1 MGLSLPGN
9 RLICLARDNL
19 APESFER
26 IIPPFAAW
34 KHAEQDYQFND
45 RWDHQRYIINI
56 EPKSTYPLAAA
67 LPEFGERS
75 REKLK
80 ALIEHG
86 DVVCLDDISNL
97 PASLFYIDDNGAL
110 ICRDE
115 NAFKFGGAKR
125 IIEAF
130 NIAVSKRDCR
140 RTGGKPAP
148 TGSRQLR
155 GRSSQPETYD
165 SVRKTLNSK
174 SVGRLLAAGGIYNG
188 NMEGFRKTAEQL
200 GGEAPAGYEQV
211 MDNKGS
217 IIAGASVV
225 AALTMGKMR
234 FPELNEL
241 EHFGARGTYS
251 GRSFDP
257 ELAGGPIENLTTD
270 GVTINHDGIAIVEKH
285 ISRFL
290 PDPANDIMIGR
301 LKKIADGEIRPE
313 QVDLNYYTHECRE
326 YERYCKLGWATGQPE
341 GDAGFDLWN
350 HAHTATLEDFKLK
363 GTQDDLY
370 HSDALNYDN

>member
-1 MGLSLPGN
+1 MGLSLPGS
-9 RLICLARDNL
+9 RLIYLSRDNL
-19 APESFER
+19 PPESFER

-97 PASLFYIDDNGAL
+97 PASLFYIDDKGAL

-130 NIAVSKRDCR
+130 NIAVSKRDYR

-148 TGSRQLR
+148 TRSRQLR
-155 GRSSQPETYD
+155 RRSSQPETYD

-241 EHFGARGTYS
+241 EHFGARGASS
-251 GRSFDP
+251 GRTFNPD
-257 ELAGGPIENLTTD
+257 LAGGPIENLTTD
-270 GVTINHDGIAIVEKH
+270 GVSITHDGIAIVEKH
-285 ISRFL
+285 VSRFD
-290 PDPANDIMIGR
+290 PDPGNEFMVAR
-301 LKKIADGEIRPE
+301 LKKIANGEFPPE
-313 QVDLNYYTHECRE
+313 QVDLNYYAHECRE
-326 YERYCKLGWATGQPE
+326 YQRYCNSGWETGRPSDNME
-341 GDAGFDLWN
+341 AYDLWN
-350 HAHTATLEDFKLK
+350 NTHTATLEDYKLS
-363 GTQDDLY
+363 GAVEDLY
-370 HSDALNYDN
+370 HPDAPSW

>member
-1 MGLSLPGN
+1 MGLSLPGS
-9 RLICLARDNL
+9 RLIYLSRDNL
-19 APESFER
+19 PPESFER

-56 EPKSTYPLAAA
+56 EPKSTYLLAAA

-130 NIAVSKRDCR
+130 NIAVSKRDYR

-148 TGSRQLR
+148 TRSRQLR

-174 SVGRLLAAGGIYNG
+174 S
-188 NMEGFRKTAEQL
+188 
-200 GGEAPAGYEQV
+200 
-211 MDNKGS
+211 
-217 IIAGASVV
+217 GA
-225 AALTMGKMR
+225 
-234 FPELNEL
+234 
-241 EHFGARGTYS
+241 
-251 GRSFDP
+251 
-257 ELAGGPIENLTTD
+257 
-270 GVTINHDGIAIVEKH
+270 VE
-285 ISRFL
+285 
-290 PDPANDIMIGR
+290 
-301 LKKIADGEIRPE
+301 
-313 QVDLNYYTHECRE
+313 
-326 YERYCKLGWATGQPE
+326 
-341 GDAGFDLWN
+341 
-350 HAHTATLEDFKLK
+350 
-363 GTQDDLY
+363 DLY
-370 HSDALNYDN
+370 HPDAPSW